1 MNYTRINH
9 LSECAG
15 NDAGKKMEEF
25 PHEQDEVLLLL
36 ERITESQ
43 RLAAAQ
49 LRETEKDSKGGGKSG
64 KRKYA
69 TDDIDDAE
77 LLVQRALKK
86 KVKKVR
92 K

>member
-1 MNYTRINH
+1 
-9 LSECAG
+9 
-15 NDAGKKMEEF
+15 MEEF
-25 PHEQDEVLLLL
+25 PHQQDEVLLLL

-49 LRETEKDSKGGGKSG
+49 LRETEKDTQGGSKSG

-69 TDDIDDAE
+69 MDDIDDAE
-77 LLVQRALKK
+77 LLVQRVLKK
-86 KVKKVR
+86 KFKKGR